1 MNGNRHGLT
10 LVEVMTA
17 MLLLGSL
24 LVTLLV
30 GFSRLT
36 IQIERASQRLRVMQT
51 AELQL
56 AEWHLK
62 FGFAPVNEDGEW
74 IIDNKIYR
82 WQTRPVEQQTDRKF
96 LLGKIVFDVFP
107 TDSEVPILSLELI
120 VPSWESLE

>member
-17 MLLLGSL
+17 MLLLGTL

-30 GFSRLT
+30 GFSRQA
-36 IQIERASQRLRVMQT
+36 IQIEQASQRLRVMET

-62 FGFAPVNEDGEW
+62 FGFAPVNENGEW
-74 IIDNKIYR
+74 MIDNKIYR
-82 WQTRPVEQQTDRKF
+82 WQTRPVEQQIDRKF
-96 LLGKIVFDVFP
+96 LLGKIAFDVFAADGKTP
-107 TDSEVPILSLELI
+107 FLSLELI